1 MKRKVIYILSLLCL
15 SSMTMAG
22 QTPGDYFNTV
32 GVRCCN
38 ASVTEQQ
45 EDSTVM
51 DDSGICESK
60 SPGDEYGYSMLS
72 VPQLENLIARY
83 EGYIQSKRQPPFSKT
98 ACNSRIL
105 SYYEGE
111 SHDLNINNLIS
122 VVGEVGLSN
131 QLFVLAQAVLETG
144 HFTSHVC
151 KEYNNL
157 FGLYDSRHHDYYRFS
172 RWEDSVVG
180 YQKFIQYRYK
190 GGNYLRFLDR
200 IGYAE
205 GKNYT
210 KKVAEIA
217 KQLYHQLF
225 PD

>member
-1 MKRKVIYILSLLCL
+1 
-15 SSMTMAG
+15 MTMTG
-22 QTPGDYFNTV
+22 QPPRDYFNTV

-38 ASVTEQQ
+38 VSVAEQQ
-45 EDSTVM
+45 EDSTELEG
-51 DDSGICESK
+51 SGISEPE
-60 SPGDEYGYSMLS
+60 SPGKADDYSMLS
-72 VPQLENLIARY
+72 VPQLESLIARY
-83 EGYIQSKRQPPFSKT
+83 EGLIQNKRQPPFSKT
-98 ACNSRIL
+98 ASNSRIL

-111 SHDLNINNLIS
+111 SHDLNMNNLIS